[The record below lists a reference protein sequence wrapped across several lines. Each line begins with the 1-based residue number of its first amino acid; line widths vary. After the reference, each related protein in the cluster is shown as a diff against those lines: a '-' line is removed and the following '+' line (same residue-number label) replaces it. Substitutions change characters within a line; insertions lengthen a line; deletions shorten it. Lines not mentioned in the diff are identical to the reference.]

1 MITQNYINQLTFDV
15 IETTIEVNNIL
26 GKDLLESVY
35 HK

>member
-1 MITQNYINQLTFDV
+1 MITQNYINHLTYDV
-15 IETTIEVNNIL
+15 IGAAIEVNNIL